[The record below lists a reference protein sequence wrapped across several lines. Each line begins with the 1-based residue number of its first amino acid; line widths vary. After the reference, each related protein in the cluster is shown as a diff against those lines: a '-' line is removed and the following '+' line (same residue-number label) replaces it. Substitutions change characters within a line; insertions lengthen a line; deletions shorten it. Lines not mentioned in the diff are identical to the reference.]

1 MQEHHRKN
9 KAVTA
14 LSIVSNVALTL
25 VKVIVGIIT
34 MSTAVLAEAIHSAF
48 DLIAAIIAFVAVRE
62 AARPADKDHPYGHGK
77 YDSLSG
83 MIEGLLIF
91 AAAGYI
97 IYMAIKKLI
106 YGGEIENPGL
116 GFAVMIVSAV
126 INTIVSFALFR
137 TAKTTGSHAVEADA
151 HHLSTD
157 VITSIGVAAA
167 MLVIYFT
174 GWHILD
180 PIIALVVSVI
190 ILKAAFGIT
199 KKSIGVLLDESLPEE
214 EIAKIEEILETRHPA
229 IVEFHEL
236 CTRRSSVTRFVEVH
250 LVSCSDMTVGQAH
263 AIADRVEE
271 DIEEALPGA
280 RVMIHLDPC
289 DRGRTDCGQGCPMVT
304 VREMFETTRYA
315 RADDDR
321 EPRPELKKDKMKD
334 V

>member
-1 MQEHHRKN
+1 MQEHHKKN
-9 KAVTA
+9 KTVTA
-14 LSIVSNVALTL
+14 LSIVSNTLLTL
-25 VKVIVGIIT
+25 GKVVVGIIT
-34 MSTAVLAEAIHSAF
+34 MSTAVLAEAVHSAV

-91 AAAGYI
+91 IAAGYI
-97 IYMAIKKLI
+97 IFTAIKKLI
-106 YGGEIENPGL
+106 YGGEVESAGL
-116 GFAVMIVSAV
+116 GFVVMLISAAVNAGVSYV
-126 INTIVSFALFR
+126 LFR
-137 TAKTTGSHAVEADA
+137 TAKKTGSVAVEADA

-180 PIIALVVSVI
+180 PIIALAVSVV

-199 KKSIGVLLDESLPEE
+199 RKSIGVLLDESLPENE
-214 EIAKIEEILETRHPA
+214 VSKIEEILETRHPA

-236 CTRRSSVTRFVEVH
+236 RTRRSSVTRFIDID
-250 LVSCSDMTVGQAH
+250 LVSCGDMTVDQAH
-263 AIADRVEE
+263 AIADRVER
-271 DIEEALPGA
+271 DIEDALPGA
-280 RVMIHLDPC
+280 KIMIHLEPC
-289 DRGRTDCGQGCPMVT
+289 NRERPDCNSGCPMVT
-304 VREMFETTRYA
+304 LREIFETTRYA
-315 RADDDR
+315 RFLPD
-321 EPRPELKKDKMKD
+321 EKPLPEQKKDKMKD

>member
-1 MQEHHRKN
+1 LYEHHQEN
-9 KAVTA
+9 KTVTA
-14 LSIVSNVALTL
+14 LSIVSNTLLTL
-25 VKVIVGIIT
+25 GKVVAGIIT
-34 MSTAVLAEAIHSAF
+34 MSTAILAEAIHSAV
-48 DLIAAIIAFVAVRE
+48 DLIAAIIAFLAVRQ

-97 IYMAIKKLI
+97 IFTAIKKLI
-106 YGGEIENPGL
+106 YGGEIESAGL
-116 GFAVMIVSAV
+116 GFAVMVASAAV
-126 INTIVSFALFR
+126 NTIVSYLLFR
-137 TAKTTGSHAVEADA
+137 TAKKTGSHAVEADA

-157 VITSIGVAAA
+157 VITSVGVAAA
-167 MLVIYFT
+167 MAVIYFT

-199 KKSIGVLLDESLPEE
+199 KKSIGNLLDESLPEKE
-214 EIAKIEEILETRHPA
+214 VAKIEEILETRHPA

-236 CTRRSSVTRFVEVH
+236 RTRRSSVTRFVEVH
-250 LVSCSDMTVGQAH
+250 LVSCSEMTVGQAH

-271 DIEEALPGA
+271 DIEETLPGA

-289 DRGRTDCGQGCPMVT
+289 ERDRLDCEKGCPMVT
-304 VREMFETTRYA
+304 LRDTFQTTRYA
-315 RADDDR
+315 SSASDGEPQR
-321 EPRPELKKDKMKD
+321 EL
-334 V
+334 

>member
-1 MQEHHRKN
+1 LDYHQKN
-9 KAVTA
+9 KTVTA
-14 LSIVSNVALTL
+14 LSIVSNTLLTL
-25 VKVIVGIIT
+25 GKIVVGIIT
-34 MSTAVLAEAIHSAF
+34 MSTAILAEAIHSAV
-48 DLIAAIIAFVAVRE
+48 DLVAAIIAFLAVRE

-97 IYMAIKKLI
+97 IFAAIKKLI
-106 YGGEIENPGL
+106 YGGEIESAGL
-116 GFAVMIVSAV
+116 GFVVMLISAAV
-126 INTIVSFALFR
+126 NTVVSFALFR
-137 TAKTTGSHAVEADA
+137 TAKKTGSVAVEADA

-157 VITSIGVAAA
+157 VITSLGVAAA

-199 KKSIGVLLDESLPEE
+199 KKSIGVLLDESLPEGE
-214 EIAKIEEILETRHPA
+214 VAKIEEILETRHPA

-236 CTRRSSVTRFVEVH
+236 RTRRSSVTRFVEVH
-250 LVSCSDMTVGQAH
+250 LVSCGDMTVGQAH
-263 AIADRVEE
+263 AIADRVED
-271 DIEEALPGA
+271 DIEETLPGA
-280 RVMIHLDPC
+280 KVMIHLDPC
-289 DRGRTDCGQGCPMVT
+289 DRERADCNQGCPMVIL
-304 VREMFETTRYA
+304 RETFETTRYA
-315 RADDDR
+315 KTVA
-321 EPRPELKKDKMKD
+321 EGKTVTEYKKDKMKD